1 MLVPDINTGAR
12 ARSMGAFP
20 VGTTVRDRNAAG
32 VPGVVVGH
40 LSNGHVVVEVRQK
53 AQQVKPENLEG
64 LS

>member
-12 ARSMGAFP
+12 ARSAEAFP
-20 VGTTVRDRNAAG
+20 VGTTVRLRHQAG
-32 VPGVVVGH
+32 LPGVVVGH
-40 LSNGHVVVEVRQK
+40 LSNGHVVIEVHQK